1 MVRLLVSKVAARSSA
16 RCLPLPCSSS
26 TIAKRRSV
34 RFIYSP
40 LRLLD
45 CSLAS
50 PFSLAY
56 HVLLCLTTSL
66 LSFLRSAFFHGCR
79 DCRVGD
85 RLEIC
90 AWSARDPGGRRD
102 RTGQL
107 RCRSARVCCH
117 LCHCRCRIGDTDRE
131 SPRSH
136 GSQDVTLLLKSGCI
150 N

>member
-34 RFIYSP
+34 RFIYSSLP
-40 LRLLD
+40 LLD

-66 LSFLRSAFFHGCR
+66 FSKVFFLFPSPPQTRGKEGVAGCPR
-79 DCRVGD
+79 PR
-85 RLEIC
+85 
-90 AWSARDPGGRRD
+90 P
-102 RTGQL
+102 TGN
-107 RCRSARVCCH
+107 
-117 LCHCRCRIGDTDRE
+117 
-131 SPRSH
+131 
-136 GSQDVTLLLKSGCI
+136 TLFLTLGWGLAANQSDF
-150 N
+150 